1 MEPEQSTQIIKV
13 KEYLRNIK
21 KAQYQIE
28 QKDEQNFIASRQ
40 AHYQMLTLKDE
51 ETPGDY
57 QGANFIRFNKMHN
70 EL

>member
-28 QKDEQNFIASRQ
+28 QKDE
-40 AHYQMLTLKDE
+40 
-51 ETPGDY
+51 
-57 QGANFIRFNKMHN
+57 
-70 EL
+70 